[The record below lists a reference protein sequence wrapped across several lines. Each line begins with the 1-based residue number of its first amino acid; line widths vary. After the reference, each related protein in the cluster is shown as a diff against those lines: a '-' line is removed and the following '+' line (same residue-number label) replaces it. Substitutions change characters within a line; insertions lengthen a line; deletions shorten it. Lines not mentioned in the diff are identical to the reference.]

1 MPLLPFLAALTT
13 LGATGCY
20 TQLRTE
26 RYAVPTAAGGPA
38 AVPPAWRRLQQR
50 VLQAELAGPRA
61 AWLATPS
68 DLYCCPSA
76 ADLTACDVVRR
87 GGGVAA
93 LAADG
98 LGGGYSAVVANATAV
113 SVASCDGGCACT
125 WRAAAIPPGVA
136 LGRVNAVAGDGLV
149 GYVASS
155 TGLWKLT
162 ASADAEPRLE
172 AVAGV
177 PPRTEYVAVAATDC
191 GAQPSNR
198 SFCVAASTLG
208 TVSNGGCGWST
219 GCSAGQLWMQR
230 SSGQWRREW
239 TRGFFGANL
248 TATALAFDGRGSLWA
263 GGEQALHQID
273 ASTGVFQRIGG
284 KEGLPANG
292 IRSVAAASGSAE
304 VPAPLWLATH
314 AGAAARMGDGGWR
327 WLAGPRWLGTLNAST
342 AVSHVSAD
350 SASALITTADG
361 AVARITVDTCYSLAA
376 KTREIQSQWP
386 RFRWQN
392 LTR

>member
-1 MPLLPFLAALTT
+1 
-13 LGATGCY
+13 
-20 TQLRTE
+20 
-26 RYAVPTAAGGPA
+26 
-38 AVPPAWRRLQQR
+38 
-50 VLQAELAGPRA
+50 
-61 AWLATPS
+61 
-68 DLYCCPSA
+68 
-76 ADLTACDVVRR
+76 
-87 GGGVAA
+87 
-93 LAADG
+93 
-98 LGGGYSAVVANATAV
+98 
-113 SVASCDGGCACT
+113 
-125 WRAAAIPPGVA
+125 
-136 LGRVNAVAGDGLV
+136 
-149 GYVASS
+149 
-155 TGLWKLT
+155 
-162 ASADAEPRLE
+162 
-172 AVAGV
+172 
-177 PPRTEYVAVAATDC
+177 
-191 GAQPSNR
+191 
-198 SFCVAASTLG
+198 
-208 TVSNGGCGWST
+208 
-219 GCSAGQLWMQR
+219 MQR

-284 KEGLPANG
+284 KEGLPASG